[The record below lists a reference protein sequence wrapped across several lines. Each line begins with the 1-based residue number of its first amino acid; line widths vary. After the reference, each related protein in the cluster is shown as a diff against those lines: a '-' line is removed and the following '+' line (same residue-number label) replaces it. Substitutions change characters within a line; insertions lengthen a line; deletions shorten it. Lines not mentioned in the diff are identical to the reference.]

1 MMKYKGYLIDLDGT
15 MYRGSEPI
23 PAATAFIK
31 RLQAEKIPFL
41 FVTNNTTK
49 SQEEVVKNLSTN
61 FDIHVTEDEVYTG
74 SIATAAYLKSLDKGN
89 KVYAIGEAGLKLA
102 LSEAGFV
109 EEETNPD
116 YVVVALDRNVHYH
129 NFELA
134 TLAIHRGAR
143 FISTNKDTNLPSEK
157 GLIPGAGAL
166 TALIT
171 ASTKKQPTY
180 IGKPEAIIM
189 EEALKVIG
197 LDKSDVLM
205 VGDNYETDI
214 MAGIQNEIDSLL
226 VLSGFTSEK
235 DLEKVA
241 KQPTYVVKSLAEWEF

>member
-1 MMKYKGYLIDLDGT
+1 
-15 MYRGSEPI
+15 
-23 PAATAFIK
+23 
-31 RLQAEKIPFL
+31 
-41 FVTNNTTK
+41 
-49 SQEEVVKNLSTN
+49 
-61 FDIHVTEDEVYTG
+61 
-74 SIATAAYLKSLDKGN
+74 
-89 KVYAIGEAGLKLA
+89 
-102 LSEAGFV
+102 
-109 EEETNPD
+109 
-116 YVVVALDRNVHYH
+116 
-129 NFELA
+129 
-134 TLAIHRGAR
+134 
-143 FISTNKDTNLPSEK
+143 
-157 GLIPGAGAL
+157 
-166 TALIT
+166 
-171 ASTKKQPTY
+171 Y